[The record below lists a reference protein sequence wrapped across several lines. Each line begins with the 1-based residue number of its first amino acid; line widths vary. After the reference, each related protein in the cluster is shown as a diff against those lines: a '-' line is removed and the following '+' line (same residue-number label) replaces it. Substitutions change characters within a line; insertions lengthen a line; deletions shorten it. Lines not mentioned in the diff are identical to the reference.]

1 MLEWWYSLCTVLLP
15 FSWAQHIF
23 MKNALLAVL
32 LLTPLFGLLGTMVV
46 SNRMAF
52 FSDSLGHGAFT
63 GIALGAIMGVA
74 APLGAAVVFS
84 VIFAAVITLIKNKSS
99 ASTDTVIGVFS
110 SVAVAFGLIL
120 LSFGGSYN
128 KYSAYLVGDILS
140 IEPAQIVL
148 LAAVFAAVA
157 VMWCLMFNRVLLI
170 SVNQSLAA
178 SRGINTLLTE
188 TVFTCTIAVIVTMT
202 IQWVGL
208 LIINSMLVL
217 PAAAARNVSTSAR
230 RYTWTSVIISLF
242 SGVVGL
248 ILAYYLD
255 TAAGATIVLVSA
267 VIFFVTFAL
276 RRRMTA

>member
-242 SGVVGL
+242 SGVAGL